1 MKGAKVLVVEDDP
14 AVLRITTDLLSG
26 DGCEVMTAMTLEE
39 GWTKAMAQPP
49 SLIVLDLQFA
59 QGNGL
64 DFCKRLKADDKL
76 KDCAVFM
83 LTARSAS
90 EDIVA
95 GLKVGA
101 DDYLAKP
108 FHEQEFLA
116 RVEALLRRFQ
126 PASPP
131 SKHPGDLQTG
141 KLRISRAARQ
151 VWVGEQ
157 EIRLTLREF
166 ELLYCLAEKEGT
178 AMTREEIL
186 VAAWGPQVAVV
197 SKAVDVHMTHL
208 RAKLGAEGKRI
219 KSVSQVGY
227 RMDPGE

>member
-1 MKGAKVLVVEDDP
+1 MKGALVLVVEDDP
-14 AVLRITTDLLSG
+14 AVLRITTDLLRG
-26 DGCEVMTAMTLEE
+26 DGCEVISAMTLDE
-39 GWTKAMAQPP
+39 GWELAMQRTP
-49 SLIVLDLQFA
+49 SLVVLDLQFA

-64 DFCKRLKADDKL
+64 DFCRRLKAEAKT

-108 FHEQEFLA
+108 FHEHEFLA
-116 RVEALLRRFQ
+116 RVEALLRRLL
-126 PASPP
+126 PSSLP
-131 SKHPGDLQTG
+131 SKNPGDLLSG

-151 VWVGEQ
+151 VWVGEL

-178 AMTREEIL
+178 AMTRDEIL

-219 KSVSQVGY
+219 KSVPQVGY
-227 RMDPGE
+227 RMDKAE